1 MAASMLYNDWIVNVT
16 AVMKAKKA
24 RRLNP
29 RLATLAGRPFQQ
41 NVDRRAI
48 TDQFDVDAAMWYGAI
63 DTGPYSFLLR
73 QLFHTL
79 YQAGVLYRN
88 GTQWLD
94 WAANPLFNVA
104 ALLSHG
110 QRVLIQIPDQNHG
123 GDLFWTWLNRV
134 EKIPPRGY
142 ATHGLSLV
150 SNPKVLAEGHTQYV
164 REEHGNWQSLK
175 GHVQSRHYGFNIA
188 LGGLGNRN
196 PFSPTNDDSKFE
208 FEPVKADGRNG
219 HVYINYL
226 PPTKKEQ
233 GGMLVGCENAQHGAG
248 SNPHTGAGHGL
259 GTPQAISACG
269 GKKWSALKNEP
280 TKGPTEGYNGMI
292 CDLTDRGRDLTW
304 LLKPSLFDPNY
315 LDGST
320 LPVAKLS

>member
-1 MAASMLYNDWIVNVT
+1 MAASALYNDWIVNIT
-16 AVMKAKKA
+16 GITKMKKA

-29 RLATLAGRPFQQ
+29 RLHRLRAFEAD
-41 NVDRRAI
+41 VDRRAL
-48 TDQFDVDAAMWYGAI
+48 TTQFEVDAAMWYGAI

-79 YQAGVLYRN
+79 YYGGVLYKN
-88 GTQWLD
+88 GAQWLD
-94 WAANPLFNVA
+94 WSTNARFNVS

-110 QRVLIQIPDQNHG
+110 QRVLVQIPDLKHG

-134 EKIPPRGY
+134 ETVPPRGY

-150 SNPKVLAEGHTQYV
+150 SKPKDLAEGHKQYV

-188 LGGLGNRN
+188 LGGVGNRN
-196 PFSPTNDDSKFE
+196 PFSSTNDDAKSE
-208 FEPVKADGRNG
+208 FEPIKADGRNG

-226 PPTKKEQ
+226 PPTKNEK
-233 GGMLVGCENAQHGAG
+233 GGLLVGCENAQHGAG

-259 GTPQAISACG
+259 GTPQAVSACG
-269 GKKWSALKNEP
+269 GKKWSALINGAVQ
-280 TKGPTEGYNGMI
+280 GPTEGYNGMI
-292 CDLTDRGRDLTW
+292 CDLTDRGTDMTW
-304 LLKPSLFDPNY
+304 LLKPSLFDPNL
-315 LDGST
+315 LDTSPLPVPT
-320 LPVAKLS
+320 LP